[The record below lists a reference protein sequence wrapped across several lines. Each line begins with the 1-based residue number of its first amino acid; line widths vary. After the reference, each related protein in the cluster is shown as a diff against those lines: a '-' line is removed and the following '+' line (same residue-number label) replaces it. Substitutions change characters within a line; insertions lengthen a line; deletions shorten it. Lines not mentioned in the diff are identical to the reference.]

1 MIVHRAGMTTII
13 FSAANHAMISTAEP
27 TGTRS

>member
-13 FSAANHAMISTAEP
+13 FQHVHAMISTAAP
-27 TGTRS
+27 MGARL